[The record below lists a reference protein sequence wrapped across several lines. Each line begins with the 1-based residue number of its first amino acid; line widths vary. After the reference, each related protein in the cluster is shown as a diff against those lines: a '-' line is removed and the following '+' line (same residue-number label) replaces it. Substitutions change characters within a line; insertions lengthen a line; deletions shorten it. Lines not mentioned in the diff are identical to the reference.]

1 MASNEWHTVII
12 DGDRIEEL
20 DDQSESSIVVDQTL
34 FYIDKNRNI
43 IRIRLDQPELIKEKI
58 VTNVR

>member
-1 MASNEWHTVII
+1 MASNEWQTVII
-12 DGDRIEEL
+12 DNDRLEEL
-20 DDQSESSIVVDQTL
+20 DDQSESSVVVDQTL

-43 IRIRLDQPELIKEKI
+43 IRIRLDQPELIKEKV